1 MQRDGREGR
10 RVRGGENGKA
20 ASHLFLGL
28 MPSLPRLCPWRIPLT
43 CCIPQPPM
51 APTAA
56 AGRNPGRPH
65 PREGVVF
72 LANPLEGDPPITN
85 DIRGASAAIPL
96 LPGIDE
102 CWGLA
107 AATHEVVATRRTAPT
122 KSRVACIL
130 STPSEGGKKTETA
143 QRDGFRLLLLDS

>member
-65 PREGVVF
+65 PREGVAF
-72 LANPLEGDPPITN
+72 LASPLEGDPPITN

-130 STPSEGGKKTETA
+130 STPNEGGKKTETA